1 MTWHASLSLDYSLE
15 AGRTVARFE
24 HNGPLRVL
32 KSLYPEGDRICH
44 NVLVHPPGGLAGGDT
59 LDIAISAAIN
69 SHALVTTPAATRF
82 YRSDGEVALQKVQ
95 IILAAHARMEWLPT
109 ESILHSGCRAQNQLV
124 FNLAPD
130 AELLGWDV
138 SCLGLPH
145 SNQGFDRGS
154 FSQHL
159 EMPGIWLER
168 GLIDAQDK
176 RLLTSPLGL
185 AGHTCMGTLFFA
197 SGNPIDKK
205 RRDNAL
211 HLAREILQDDEL
223 AATSGATSPNPH
235 ILLVRTLSAQAEPST
250 RVLKKIRAAWRS
262 ALWSLADHP
271 PRIWAM

>member
-1 MTWHASLSLDYSLE
+1 MTWYASLSLDYSFE
-15 AGRTVARFE
+15 AGRTVARFQ
-24 HNGPLRVL
+24 HDGPLRVL

-59 LDIAISAAIN
+59 LDISVSATSN
-69 SHALVTTPAATRF
+69 THGLVTTPAATRF
-82 YRSDGEVALQKVQ
+82 YRSDGEGALQNAQ
-95 IILAAHARMEWLPT
+95 LTLAAHSRLEWLPM
-109 ESILHSGCRAQNQLV
+109 ESILHSGCRAQNRLV
-124 FNLAPD
+124 FNLATD

-145 SNQGFDRGS
+145 SNQCFERGS

-223 AATSGATSPNPH
+223 RATSGATSPNPH
-235 ILLVRTLSAQAEPST
+235 ILLVRTLSAQAEPT
-250 RVLKKIRAAWRS
+250 MTVLKKIRAAWRS
-262 ALWSLADHP
+262 ALWGLGGHP